1 MVPLILAY
9 WLTQPVPSYGAAD
22 NGPAF
27 PSPHTDSILRCER
40 PKESPFKRLAMPYS
54 HSQRLSEMTEERS
67 TPLSCT
73 VYKCIIAHAILP
85 VKPFFTFLHRKF
97 WIWPDHSH
105 HNPASAAMT
114 ASSSLAVRNCKT
126 RNACLSRGNSP
137 TGSILSEPEKP
148 IAFRARNTSVHSM
161 PP

>member
-27 PSPHTDSILRCER
+27 PSSHTDSILRCER

-73 VYKCIIAHAILP
+73 VYECIIAHAILP
-85 VKPFFTFLHRKF
+85 VKPFFYISAQKILDMARSFASQSCIRSHDRKQF
-97 WIWPDHSH
+97 SGCAQLQ
-105 HNPASAAMT
+105 NPQRV
-114 ASSSLAVRNCKT
+114 L
-126 RNACLSRGNSP
+126 
-137 TGSILSEPEKP
+137 
-148 IAFRARNTSVHSM
+148 
-161 PP
+161 